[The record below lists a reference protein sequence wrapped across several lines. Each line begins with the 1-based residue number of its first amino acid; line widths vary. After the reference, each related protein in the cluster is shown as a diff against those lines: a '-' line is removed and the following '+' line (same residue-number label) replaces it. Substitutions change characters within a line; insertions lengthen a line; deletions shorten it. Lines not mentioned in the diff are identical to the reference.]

1 MTAERDALMTTSN
14 HGRHWDG
21 QGRPPLPRGQRGAVM
36 LIVTGIMAV
45 VMVIALSLVAIGYKE
60 LQGAGEFVRHARSEL
75 LASAAVEHAIATL
88 RADRKDYDSLLDPWR
103 RRGDQPLELRGGAGN
118 GAAAAVEQARPT
130 PGGLSDYLTL
140 EDEESRLNLNLAPAR
155 LLAALPGLN
164 AAVAEAIVQARQTRR
179 FATPDE
185 VLQVAGV
192 TPALYGG
199 KGETDPGLRAFVTVW
214 GSGKI
219 NVNTAPRPVL
229 ATLPGLSPRLIEG
242 LISRRGQ
249 APGPS
254 SGPFQSSASVL
265 AFLRLPA
272 AAAEELGRLITVRS
286 TAFRVL
292 AVGQARAA
300 DRDGASVRI
309 AAVVD
314 RAAQPV
320 RILYWRQLAAPLR
333 QQPRGPVRGK

>member
-1 MTAERDALMTTSN
+1 MN
-14 HGRHWDG
+14 HGVHWDG
-21 QGRPPLPRGQRGAVM
+21 HGLPPLPLGQRGAVM

-45 VMVIALSLVAIGYKE
+45 VMIIALSLVAIGYKE
-60 LQGAGEFVRHARSEL
+60 LQGAGEFVTHTRSEL

-88 RADRKDYDSLLDPWR
+88 RADRKGYDSLRDPWR
-103 RRGDQPLELRGGAGN
+103 RRGDQRLEPRPGAGN
-118 GAAAAVEQARPT
+118 GAAAAVEQARPA
-130 PGGLSDYLTL
+130 PGQLSDYLTL

-164 AAVAEAIVQARQTRR
+164 AAAAEAIAQARQRRR

-192 TPALYGG
+192 TPALYRG
-199 KGETDPGLRAFVTVW
+199 KGGTDPGLRAFVTVW
-214 GSGKI
+214 GSGRI
-219 NVNTAPRPVL
+219 NVNTAPRAVL
-229 ATLPGLSPRLIEG
+229 ATLPDLSPRLIEA

-254 SGPFQSSASVL
+254 SGPFQNSASVL

-272 AAAEELGRLITVRS
+272 GAAEELGKLITVRS

-292 AVGQARAA
+292 ALGQARAG
-300 DRDGASVRI
+300 DQEGAGVRI

-320 RILYWRQLAAPLR
+320 RILYWRQLAAPRL
-333 QQPRGPVRGK
+333 QQPGGAVRGK